1 MKLTTKILVAFL
13 ILLTSGLFASNFAL
27 KKIYDRTD
35 KSDVYWTYG
44 KILEQPFHHLKI
56 EGGNISNIAYEQS
69 KTFSVRVLKEWYG
82 YETGAVKAFIKNDT
96 LFVDF
101 PASYQH
107 IYEKEYFKWNT
118 FVRIFSPGLL
128 SVTGHNTKFGMF
140 KMKQGSLSVNLSGK
154 SQFELE
160 SLVPSFD
167 SLHVVQGDSSEVVF
181 EMDPNVKGSHNFH
194 INFLQAQLHDHS
206 MLDVGFAQVDSLKL
220 SVEDSAAVLLSG
232 GAIRKSKEYKFIQQA
247 NK

>member
-1 MKLTTKILVAFL
+1 MKLTTKILIAFL
-13 ILLTSGLFASNFAL
+13 VLLTSGLFASNFML
-27 KKIYDRTD
+27 KTIYDRTD
-35 KSDVYWTYG
+35 RSDTYWTYG

-82 YETGAVKAFIKNDT
+82 YETGAVKASVRNDT
-96 LFVDF
+96 LFVGF

-118 FVRIFSPGLL
+118 FVRIFSPELL

-160 SLVPSFD
+160 SLVPSLN
-167 SLHVVQGDSSEVVF
+167 SLHINQSDSSEVVF
-181 EMDPNVKGSHNFH
+181 EMDPNVKGSHGFH
-194 INFLQAQLHDHS
+194 INFLQGYLQGHS
-206 MLDVGFAQVDSLKL
+206 LLDVGYAQVDSLQL
-220 SVEDSAAVLLSG
+220 SVADSCAVLLSG
-232 GAIRKSKEYKFIQQA
+232 GTMRKNKGYNFMQA